1 MQVFWKLSLRTR
13 HESWVPKT
21 SRSVRLRVRQ
31 PADTL
36 CVTRARG
43 RLQSV
48 FDETDDPLLSFL
60 YGHAGSDCDP
70 RAHLQDIVDRTV
82 RSLQEDAPIA
92 VRALQNAVN
101 AIETLTQDLRAL
113 ARRSEALERSLA
125 VWSRDLVAMI
135 GRVHTLGR
143 NQADS

>member
-1 MQVFWKLSLRTR
+1 MGPEDEQISA
-13 HESWVPKT
+13 S
-21 SRSVRLRVRQ
+21 SRDQ

-36 CVTRARG
+36 CVTRARA

-60 YGHAGSDCDP
+60 YGHAGPDCDR
-70 RAHLQDIVDRTV
+70 RANLQDIDRT
-82 RSLQEDAPIA
+82 LQARQEEDAPIA
-92 VRALQNAVN
+92 VRALQNALN

-125 VWSRDLVAMI
+125 VWSRDLVVLI

-143 NQADS
+143 NQTDS